1 MFAKIEDHR
10 LTYLSGAINTAFMY
24 EHYHRW
30 YSTSL
35 NREMEV
41 LAFGTRGYPVMLFPT
56 SMGRFYENKDFKLLD
71 SVAWFVNEGLV
82 KIYCPD
88 GIDSLSWYNRGI
100 HPAHR
105 VMNHIWYDQYL
116 LTELVPLMQ
125 RETGVSRIATAGCS
139 FGGYHATNFAFRHPE
154 VVKYVFNMGAAF
166 DIRDQLDGYYDD
178 NVYFN
183 NPPDFIPN
191 AQNPYFQDMFV
202 VLGTGTHDMCWDA
215 NEKMAAVL
223 RNKGIHH
230 WLDVRQDAPHD
241 WPAWRQMFPHYLSLI
256 K

>member
-1 MFAKIEDHR
+1 
-10 LTYLSGAINTAFMY
+10 MY

-41 LAFGTRGYPVMLFPT
+41 LAFGTRGYPVLLFPT
-56 SMGRFYENKDFKLLD
+56 SMGRFHENKDFGLLD
-71 SVAWFVNEGLV
+71 SVAWFVDEGLV

-88 GIDSLSWYNRGI
+88 SIDSLSWYNRNI
-100 HPAHR
+100 HPSQR

-125 RETGVSRIATAGCS
+125 RETGVPRIATAGCS

-154 VVKYVFNMGAAF
+154 VVKYVFNMGSAF
-166 DIRDQLDGYYDD
+166 DIKDQVDGYYDD

-183 NPPDFIPN
+183 NPPDFIPH
-191 AQNPYFQDMFV
+191 AQSPHFSDMFV

-215 NEKMAAVL
+215 NEKMAAIF
-223 RNKGIHH
+223 RQKGIAH
-230 WLDVRQDAPHD
+230 WLDVRQEAQHD

>member
-1 MFAKIEDHR
+1 
-10 LTYLSGAINTAFMY
+10 MY

-30 YSTSL
+30 YSSSL

-56 SMGRFYENKDFKLLD
+56 SMGRYFENKDFKLLD
-71 SVAWFVNEGLV
+71 SVAWFVDEGLV

-100 HPAHR
+100 HPAQR

-125 RETGVSRIATAGCS
+125 RETGVERIATAGCS
-139 FGGYHATNFAFRHPE
+139 FGGYHATNFGFRHPE
-154 VVKYVFNMGAAF
+154 VVKYIFNMGAAF
-166 DIRDQLDGYYDD
+166 DIKSQLDGYYDD

-183 NPPDFIPN
+183 NPLDFIPN
-191 AQNPYFQDMFV
+191 AQNPWYGDLFV
-202 VLGTGTHDMCWDA
+202 ALGTGTHDMCWDA
-215 NEKMAAVL
+215 NEKLAAIL
-223 RNKGIHH
+223 RQKGINH
-230 WLDVRQDAPHD
+230 WLDVRQGAPHD

>member
-1 MFAKIEDHR
+1 
-10 LTYLSGAINTAFMY
+10 MY

-56 SMGRFYENKDFKLLD
+56 SMGRFYENRDFKLLD

-88 GIDSLSWYNRGI
+88 GIDGLSWYNRGI
-100 HPAHR
+100 HPAQR

-125 RETGVSRIATAGCS
+125 RETGVQRIATAGCS
-139 FGGYHATNFAFRHPE
+139 FGGYHATNFGFRHPE
-154 VVKYVFNMGAAF
+154 VVKYIFNMGAAF
-166 DIRDQLDGYYDD
+166 DIKSQLDGYYDD
-178 NVYFN
+178 NVYFS
-183 NPPDFIPN
+183 NPPDYIPN
-191 AQNPYFQDMFV
+191 AQSPFFTDMFV

-223 RNKGIHH
+223 RQKGIHP

>member
-1 MFAKIEDHR
+1 
-10 LTYLSGAINTAFMY
+10 MY

-88 GIDSLSWYNRGI
+88 GIDALSWYNRGI
-100 HPAHR
+100 HPAQR

-125 RETGVSRIATAGCS
+125 RETGVERIATAGCS
-139 FGGYHATNFAFRHPE
+139 FGGYHAMNFGFRHPE
-154 VVKYVFNMGAAF
+154 VVKYVFTMGAAF
-166 DIRDQLDGYYDD
+166 DIKSQLDGYYDD

-183 NPPDFIPN
+183 NPLDFIPH
-191 AQNPYFQDMFV
+191 AQSPFFEDMFV
-202 VLGTGTHDMCWDA
+202 MLGTGTHDMCWDA

-223 RNKGIHH
+223 RQKGIHH

-256 K
+256 R